1 MTAQPLA
8 DLHRHLDGSIRPSTL
23 AEFARQDGVVIPD
36 PLLFSPGMGLDDALA
51 RFVFTLGRL
60 DRTDRLTRVAHE
72 VCEDA
77 TLEGVSTLEVRFG
90 PLLHGDLPPADAL
103 DSVIEGIGGRA
114 GVLLCGLYGDAPHV
128 FDALIALA
136 KSRPQ
141 VVGLDVAGA
150 PQREHTWGLR
160 DYQKPMQ
167 RARDLG
173 LGVTIHAG
181 EGRPA
186 AEIGV
191 AIEAL
196 GATRIGHGTTLLD
209 APDVLE
215 KVVERGIIIEACI
228 TSNVHVGA
236 IPSAEAHPLA
246 AWLKQGVKAC
256 VCTDNPLFSE
266 VTSSSEHALARQL
279 PGMTKDLLVQA
290 IRHGHEARFI
300 R

>member
-1 MTAQPLA
+1 
-8 DLHRHLDGSIRPSTL
+8 
-23 AEFARQDGVVIPD
+23 
-36 PLLFSPGMGLDDALA
+36 MGLDRALA

-60 DRTDRLTRVAHE
+60 DRADRLTRVAHE

-77 TLEGVSTLEVRFG
+77 AQEGVSTLEVRFG
-90 PLLHGDLPPADAL
+90 PLLHGDLAPADVL
-103 DSVIEGIGGRA
+103 DAVIEGIGGRA
-114 GVLLCGLYGDAPHV
+114 GVLLCGLYGDAPET
-128 FDALIALA
+128 FDALVDLA
-136 KSRPQ
+136 KPRPQ

-150 PQREHTWGLR
+150 PQRDHTWGLR

-167 RARDLG
+167 RARNLG

-186 AEIGV
+186 EEIRV
-191 AIEAL
+191 AIEML

-209 APDVLE
+209 DPGVLE
-215 KVVERGIIIEACI
+215 QVVERGVTLEACI

-236 IPSAEAHPLA
+236 IPSADAHPLA

-279 PGMTKDLLVQA
+279 PGMTDDLLDQA
-290 IRHGHEARFI
+290 IRHGHEARFT